1 MKNKLTVTL
10 NEDKDCNVLKE
21 AKSVDGSNLDEGTI
35 ESNLSKRTDVP
46 VDDPTSDSILDATRF
61 YLNELGKSKLLT
73 AEEEIEYGHRVLQGD
88 EEARKIMIERNLRLV
103 ANIARRY
110 LNRGLPLLDLIEE
123 GNLGLMRAVE
133 KFDPNKGFRLS
144 TYATYWI
151 KQAIERAIMNQSRT
165 IRLPIHV
172 VRDLNNFL
180 TAKNKLEQ
188 EMGYNPKLD
197 DIAEYTGKPVDFVE
211 KMLKLNEQVTSIDV
225 PCEKDIDKPLV
236 DSIADHSSQ
245 LPVEI
250 LQDNCLKDHIIKI
263 LYQLSEKQREVII
276 RRYGICGYECST
288 LEQIAEVLDITSERV
303 RQIQL
308 EAQKKLKEI
317 LLFKGF
323 SFEANFQG

>member
-1 MKNKLTVTL
+1 MNTDLMVTL
-10 NEDKDCNVLKE
+10 NEDKDCNVLTE
-21 AKSVDGSNLDEGTI
+21 AKSIDVHKSGNRSI
-35 ESNLSKRTDVP
+35 VSNLSKKTEVP
-46 VDDPTSDSILDATRF
+46 ADDPTSDNSLDATRF

-88 EEARKIMIERNLRLV
+88 EEARNIMIERNLRLV
-103 ANIARRY
+103 ANISRRY

-180 TAKNKLEQ
+180 SAKNKLEQ
-188 EMGYNPKLD
+188 EMGHNPKLD
-197 DIAEYTGKPVDFVE
+197 DIAEYTGKPVDFIE

-225 PCEKDIDKPLV
+225 PCEKDVDKPLV
-236 DSIADHSSQ
+236 DSLVDHSTQ
-245 LPVEI
+245 LPYEI
-250 LQDNCLKDHIIKI
+250 LQDNCLKDQIIKL
-263 LYQLSEKQREVII
+263 LYQLSEKQREVIV

-288 LEQIAEVLDITSERV
+288 LEQIAEVLGITSERV

-308 EAQKKLKEI
+308 EAQKKLKQI
-317 LLFKGF
+317 LMFKGF

>member
-1 MKNKLTVTL
+1 MDTDLMVTL
-10 NEDKDCNVLKE
+10 NEDKDCNVLTE
-21 AKSVDGSNLDEGTI
+21 AKSIDVHKSGNRSI
-35 ESNLSKRTDVP
+35 VSNLSKKTEVP
-46 VDDPTSDSILDATRF
+46 ADDPTSDNSLDATRF

-88 EEARKIMIERNLRLV
+88 EEARNIMIERNLRLV
-103 ANIARRY
+103 ANISRRY

-180 TAKNKLEQ
+180 SAKNKLEQ
-188 EMGYNPKLD
+188 EMGHNPKLD
-197 DIAEYTGKPVDFVE
+197 DIAEYTGKPVDFIE

-225 PCEKDIDKPLV
+225 PCEKDVDKPLV
-236 DSIADHSSQ
+236 DSLVDHSTQ
-245 LPVEI
+245 LPYEI
-250 LQDNCLKDHIIKI
+250 LQDNCLKDQIIKL
-263 LYQLSEKQREVII
+263 LYQLSEKQREVIV

>member
-1 MKNKLTVTL
+1 MNNKLMVTF
-10 NEDKDCNVLKE
+10 NEDNDCNVQKE
-21 AKSVDGSNLDEGTI
+21 AKSIDELKLDHGA
-35 ESNLSKRTDVP
+35 SASSLSKKTEAP
-46 VDDPTSDSILDATRF
+46 VDDPTNDNSLDATRF

-73 AEEEIEYGHRVLQGD
+73 AEEEIEYGRRVLQGD
-88 EEARKIMIERNLRLV
+88 EEARNIMIERNLRLV
-103 ANIARRY
+103 ANISRRY

-180 TAKNKLEQ
+180 SAKNKLEQ
-188 EMGYNPKLD
+188 EIGYNPKLD

-225 PCEKDIDKPLV
+225 SCEKDIDKPLV
-236 DSIADHSSQ
+236 DSLADHSSQ
-245 LPVEI
+245 LPTEI
-250 LQDNCLKDHIIKI
+250 LQDNYLRDQIIKL

-317 LLFKGF
+317 LLFNGF